1 MSKTININ
9 NKKEVIILDQRLLP
23 FKVKYIRTK
32 DYKTVIK
39 AIKNL
44 SVRGAPAIGVAG
56 AFAAYLAS
64 EKFKTLNN
72 IDKLLEK
79 KLNEIILARP
89 TAVNLQW
96 AVKRF
101 LKILK
106 NKEFKSLLDLK
117 GKFLKESKKIY
128 NEEKNVS
135 ELISKNGSR
144 LIKNN
149 DNILTHCN
157 TGALATTGIGT
168 AFGIINKSNKIK
180 KNINL
185 FATETRP
192 LNQGSRLT
200 TWEARRNNIKC
211 FLITDSMAAHIIK
224 TEKINIIIVGADRI
238 ASNGDT
244 ANKIGTYQL
253 AISALY
259 HQIPFYVAAPLST
272 FDLDTKNGQ
281 EIVIEERSSNEI
293 IFLNNEKITNHK
305 NVKNPAFDITPS
317 NLITGI
323 ITEKGIIYKPNKSKI
338 KKILS

>member
-128 NEEKNVS
+128 NEEKIVS

-168 AFGIINKSNKIK
+168 AFGIINK
-180 KNINL
+180 
-185 FATETRP
+185 
-192 LNQGSRLT
+192 
-200 TWEARRNNIKC
+200 
-211 FLITDSMAAHIIK
+211 
-224 TEKINIIIVGADRI
+224 
-238 ASNGDT
+238 
-244 ANKIGTYQL
+244 
-253 AISALY
+253 
-259 HQIPFYVAAPLST
+259 
-272 FDLDTKNGQ
+272 
-281 EIVIEERSSNEI
+281 
-293 IFLNNEKITNHK
+293 
-305 NVKNPAFDITPS
+305 
-317 NLITGI
+317 
-323 ITEKGIIYKPNKSKI
+323 
-338 KKILS
+338 